1 MKERQPKSILIH
13 SYSFTTYRE
22 SQYLPKITEL
32 RGDKMAQEH
41 ILLNDIIS
49 DHRERML
56 NLKKYYPFFKLTE
69 VSFSQFKD
77 GKYDI
82 LDMGYLIMAILR
94 FFIEE
99 NNFKQKDVTYHE
111 YVEFITTC
119 VNRDFGLT
127 VVDSESKEIADYIF
141 DKIKN
146 EGKPFC
152 FEYFDPVDRKKRTSR
167 MKIIESKIIDSTV
180 WYSISADAIE
190 FYLETKEIKDES
202 RISVQQL
209 LLEKMIRSQNFK
221 GGTEVIQRINE
232 EVNRLQ
238 IRKNE
243 VLNILTTD
251 VFAGIEAYESFVDIG
266 MRWFEEEEKLF
277 VKNRELIFAARSKAE
292 ASKDNG
298 SNESYYRTVDEIY
311 QLEIQL
317 KVAMN
322 KHSELLRACTDMQ
335 KLTDEIVKK
344 NKLSRLRSHFDF
356 KNTLN
361 SLIKNDDVDLLGLI
375 IASMLKPKAKKTFN
389 IISMDDCLTYRPQRY
404 DKAETVSKAVAEDI
418 KFVDEIEDERIDN
431 NYRFLMRNLLI
442 YMNKY
447 STFTL
452 RQFNEVLEQNYTEKI
467 FKNGDYYSFFINL
480 CQKKEYEI
488 GEGASAKE
496 SFLDEIIQEEFKDHK
511 RVNFTIAMAEG
522 NEDTILLL
530 DSFEISNITFTRKD
544 NTDNGT
550 EKS

>member
-1 MKERQPKSILIH
+1 
-13 SYSFTTYRE
+13 
-22 SQYLPKITEL
+22 
-32 RGDKMAQEH
+32 MAQEH

>member
-1 MKERQPKSILIH
+1 
-13 SYSFTTYRE
+13 
-22 SQYLPKITEL
+22 
-32 RGDKMAQEH
+32 MAQEH

-56 NLKKYYPFFKLTE
+56 NLKKYYPFFKLTD

-77 GKYDI
+77 GKYEI

-99 NNFKQKDVTYHE
+99 NNFKQKDVTYRE

-127 VVDSESKEIADYIF
+127 AGEAESKEIADYIF

-146 EGKPFC
+146 DGKPFS

-190 FYLETKEIKDES
+190 FYLDTKEIKDES
-202 RISVQQL
+202 KISVQQL

-232 EVNRLQ
+232 EVSRLQ
-238 IRKNE
+238 IKKNE

-251 VFAGIEAYESFVDIG
+251 VFAGIEAYESFVTVG

-277 VKNRELIFAARSKAE
+277 VKNKELIFVALEKAE
-292 ASKDNG
+292 ESKEKG
-298 SNESYYRTVDEIY
+298 SNESYYRTLDEIY

-356 KNTLN
+356 KNMRNT
-361 SLIKNDDVDLLGLI
+361 LIKNDDVDSLSLI
-375 IASMLKPKAKKTFN
+375 IASMLKPKVKKTFN
-389 IISMDDCLTYRPQRY
+389 IINMDDCLTYRPERY
-404 DKAETVSKAVAEDI
+404 DKAEIVSKSEAKDI
-418 KFVDEIEDERIDN
+418 QFVDEIEDERIKI
-431 NYRFLMRNLLI
+431 NYRFLMRNLLL
-442 YMNKY
+442 YLNQN
-447 STFTL
+447 SSFTL
-452 RQFNEVLEQNYTEKI
+452 KEFNEVLEKNYSKKI

-480 CQKKEYEI
+480 CHKKEYEI
-488 GEGASAKE
+488 GVGASAKE
-496 SFLDEIIQEEFKDHK
+496 SYLDEIIQEEFKNYK
-511 RVNFTIAMAEG
+511 RVDFTISMAEG
-522 NEDTILLL
+522 DEETILLL
-530 DSFEISNITFTRKD
+530 NSFETSNITFTRKD
-544 NTDNGT
+544 NTDDGT

>member
-1 MKERQPKSILIH
+1 LIFIHNLQGGYSIL
-13 SYSFTTYRE
+13 
-22 SQYLPKITEL
+22 PNKIPEL
-32 RGDKMAQEH
+32 RGAKMAQEH

-77 GKYDI
+77 GKYSI

-99 NNFKQKDVTYHE
+99 NNFKQKDVIYNE

-119 VNRDFGLT
+119 VNRDFGLD
-127 VVDSESKEIADYIF
+127 VGEAESKEIADYIF

-146 EGKPFC
+146 DGKPFC

-180 WYSISADAIE
+180 WYSISADAVE

-202 RISVQQL
+202 KISVQQL

-277 VKNRELIFAARSKAE
+277 VKNRELIFVALSKAE
-292 ASKDNG
+292 KSKEDG
-298 SNESYYRTVDEIY
+298 SNESYYRTIDEIY

-356 KNTLN
+356 KNMQNT
-361 SLIKNDDVDLLGLI
+361 LIKNDDVDTLGLI
-375 IASMLKPKAKKTFN
+375 IASLLKPKAKKTFN
-389 IISMDDCLTYRPQRY
+389 IISMDDCLTYRPERY
-404 DKAETVSKAVAEDI
+404 EKAEVVSRSIAKDI
-418 KFVDEIEDERIDN
+418 KFVDEIEDERIKN

-442 YMNKY
+442 YLEKY

-452 RQFNEVLEQNYTEKI
+452 REFNEVLEQNYSEKI

-488 GEGASAKE
+488 GQGAVAKE
-496 SFLDEIIQEEFKDHK
+496 SFLDEIIQEEFKDNK
-511 RVNFTIAMAEG
+511 RVDFTISMAD
-522 NEDTILLL
+522 DTQDLIQLLNL
-530 DSFEISNITFTRKD
+530 FEISNITFTRKD
-544 NTDNGT
+544 NTDYGT
-550 EKS
+550 EES

>member
-1 MKERQPKSILIH
+1 
-13 SYSFTTYRE
+13 
-22 SQYLPKITEL
+22 
-32 RGDKMAQEH
+32 
-41 ILLNDIIS
+41 
-49 DHRERML
+49 
-56 NLKKYYPFFKLTE
+56 
-69 VSFSQFKD
+69 
-77 GKYDI
+77 
-82 LDMGYLIMAILR
+82 
-94 FFIEE
+94 
-99 NNFKQKDVTYHE
+99 
-111 YVEFITTC
+111 
-119 VNRDFGLT
+119 
-127 VVDSESKEIADYIF
+127 
-141 DKIKN
+141 
-146 EGKPFC
+146 
-152 FEYFDPVDRKKRTSR
+152 

-361 SLIKNDDVDLLGLI
+361 TLIKNDDVDALGLI
-375 IASMLKPKAKKTFN
+375 IASMLKPKAKRTFN

-418 KFVDEIEDERIDN
+418 KFVDEIEDERINN

-480 CQKKEYEI
+480 CQKKDYEI

-496 SFLDEIIQEEFKDHK
+496 SFLDEIIQEEFKDHA
-511 RVNFTIAMAEG
+511 RVDFTIAMAEG
-522 NEDTILLL
+522 NEDTILIL

-544 NTDNGT
+544 NTDYGT

>member
-1 MKERQPKSILIH
+1 
-13 SYSFTTYRE
+13 
-22 SQYLPKITEL
+22 
-32 RGDKMAQEH
+32 MAQEH

-111 YVEFITTC
+111 YIEFITTC

-127 VVDSESKEIADYIF
+127 VGDSEAKEIADYIF

-221 GGTEVIQRINE
+221 GGAEVIQRINE

-277 VKNRELIFAARSKAE
+277 VNNKELIFAALSKAE
-292 ASKDNG
+292 ESKENG

-361 SLIKNDDVDLLGLI
+361 TLIKNDDVDALGLI

-418 KFVDEIEDERIDN
+418 KFVDEIEDERINN
-431 NYRFLMRNLLI
+431 NYRFLMCNLLI

-511 RVNFTIAMAEG
+511 RVDFTISMAEG
-522 NEDTILLL
+522 KEDTILLL